1 MRSMCARWPYGGGW
15 SRNIRSTFIMN
26 GYPFLSRLIFI
37 PFRLQPPHDHFPT
50 LASARYCT
58 QSRSSTSIL
67 RASPRDCRMA
77 VAQKRVRDLRGFSPT
92 GLAESSSLTL
102 RTGISPQVALHL
114 SSRKRSYHCR
124 IQGGNVTLVG
134 TCTQLIKR
142 LRRRTRRH
150 IPCAVASR
158 FSNLLQNYFQGL
170 YKLQADGTWNVPAT
184 LCLQS
189 FRSNSMIHQIGT
201 GNIHPVLNLWDCYRY
216 NGELHQTGDQNVSGD
231 QSYPL
236 ARIAPSNSDAD

>member
-1 MRSMCARWPYGGGW
+1 MCARWPYGGGW

-26 GYPFLSRLIFI
+26 GYPFLSRLIFL
-37 PFRLQPPHDHFPT
+37 PFRLQPPHCHFSA

-150 IPCAVASR
+150 IPCADTKSQAHSMCR
-158 FSNLLQNYFQGL
+158 SQNKQTHPNSTAKSFDKLLDSSQ
-170 YKLQADGTWNVPAT
+170 V
-184 LCLQS
+184 
-189 FRSNSMIHQIGT
+189 RSDVRLEDCVVIAIGK
-201 GNIHPVLNLWDCYRY
+201 
-216 NGELHQTGDQNVSGD
+216 LHQ
-231 QSYPL
+231 PFL
-236 ARIAPSNSDAD
+236 I